1 MTSLHSGRGAA
12 LPAITIPA
20 SHYDRLAAL
29 ATQAPPAVESYL
41 ERELARAAVVPDA
54 EFNPHIARI
63 GSKVVYRDETSGQ
76 TLSVTLAWP
85 GDADIRQRSISVLTS
100 IGAAL
105 LGMRPGMTIDWLAP
119 LDGAQHELT
128 VLSVDNTEAPRP
140 TPFAAMPPEQPRR

>member
-1 MTSLHSGRGAA
+1 MTLHHTDQGTA
-12 LPAITIPA
+12 LPTIAIPA

-29 ATQAPPAVESYL
+29 APQAPPAVESYL
-41 ERELARAAVVPDA
+41 QRELARAAVVQDA
-54 EFNPHIARI
+54 EFDPHTARI
-63 GSKVVYRDETSGQ
+63 GSRVAYRDEASGQ

-119 LDGAQHELT
+119 LDGARHELT
-128 VLSVDNTEAPRP
+128 VLSVDNP
-140 TPFAAMPPEQPRR
+140 